1 MNIWYLI
8 IAGFFLFTFSSAY
21 SQNFSVK
28 KSADG
33 VEISENN
40 KPVLFYQF
48 KTKTVDGKYPRAG
61 YIHPLYDLDGNVV
74 TEDMPEDHPYHR
86 GIFWAWHQIVLNNKN
101 VADGWMSENIS
112 FDPGK
117 MQVTKGNKNAILS
130 AQLVWRIKDSTK
142 GTVNLINETSKIK
155 VLAAKGDY
163 RIIDFD
169 ILLKPLLDNIM
180 LGGSDDPKGY
190 GGFCLRI
197 KLPEDIRFVSNNG
210 PVEPKETAVNAGPWM
225 DFVTNTHGITVFGYK
240 SDSKDEQYPWILR
253 SSKSMQNV
261 PYPGRNPVAV
271 PKEGLHLKYRVIVHK
286 KDFSPEKI
294 RELYKEY
301 QPQ

>member
-1 MNIWYLI
+1 MNIWYI
-8 IAGFFLFTFSSAY
+8 VIAGFFILTCSSVF
-21 SQNFSVK
+21 SQNFSFK
-28 KSADG
+28 KSPEG

-86 GIFWAWHQIVLNNKN
+86 GIFWAWHQIIVDNKN
-101 VADGWMSENIS
+101 VADGWMSDKIS

-117 MQVTKGNKNAILS
+117 MQVTKGNKNAIVS
-130 AQLVWRIKDSTK
+130 AQLVWRIKDSIK
-142 GTVNLINETSKIK
+142 GDINLMNEISKINIM
-155 VLAAKGDY
+155 AAKENY
-163 RIIDFD
+163 RVIDFD
-169 ILLKPLLDNIM
+169 ILLKPLLDNVM

-197 KLPEDIRFVSNNG
+197 KLPKEIQFVSENG
-210 PVEPKETAVNAGPWM
+210 PVEPKETAVNAGRWM
-225 DFVTNTHGITVFGYK
+225 DFVTDKNGILVFGYK
-240 SDSKDEQYPWILR
+240 SDSESGQYPWILR

-261 PYPGRNPVAV
+261 PYPGRNPVDI

-286 KDFSPEKI
+286 KDLSPDEITK
-294 RELYKEY
+294 LYQEY
-301 QPQ
+301 LAQ